1 MEGQNRAA
9 FAPHMSDT
17 LPQSNVMPQTPT
29 LSVNLQRIPGTED
42 LPLPSYK
49 TENASGM
56 DLYAA
61 LVEPM
66 ILEPGEHAAVPT
78 GIAISVPPGYEAQVR
93 ARSGTALNY
102 GIGLTNGV
110 GTVDADYRGQI
121 YVLII
126 NHGTQPFTIQRGE
139 RIAQL
144 VIAPVTRIDWNVVSD
159 LDSTDRGT
167 GGFGHTGR

>member
-1 MEGQNRAA
+1 MDDSLRV
-9 FAPHMSDT
+9 APPAGVT
-17 LPQSNVMPQTPT
+17 VE
-29 LSVNLQRIPGTED
+29 LQRIPGTED

-49 TENASGM
+49 TENAAGM

-61 LVEPM
+61 VTEPLT
-66 ILEPGEHAAVPT
+66 LEPGGRAAVPT
-78 GIAISVPPGYEAQVR
+78 GIAVAVPPGYEAQVR
-93 ARSGTALNY
+93 ARSGSALHY

-110 GTVDADYRGQI
+110 GTIDADYRGQI

-126 NHGTQPFTIQRGE
+126 NHGETAFTIGRGD

-144 VIAPVTRIDWNVVSD
+144 VIAPVLRVAWKVVPE
-159 LDSTDRGT
+159 LDATERGA